1 MNKLFCL
8 TVTFLLLV
16 FSMNAS
22 VEEKSNDIRQQG
34 EELTRV
40 RKDGKEFHIRADGS
54 RPYTQTYDNVGE
66 FSEGLAWVRDKGK
79 EFHIRPDGS
88 RAYTQKFNHV
98 QIKFSEGLA
107 WVKIDGRGFHI
118 RPDGSR
124 AYRSMYE
131 AVGPFSEGLAWVKT
145 ARQMFHIRPDSTR
158 AYQETYNR
166 VGGFS
171 EGFAWV
177 RKGREWFH
185 IRPDG
190 TRAYKE
196 TYNRVGWFRDGIARV
211 KKDEQW
217 FHIRPD
223 GSKLYEEKYDNV
235 GWFRDGIARVKKGE
249 KEFYIRNDGSRIDQQ
264 IDDNTDFIKLEDS
277 LKGTLPKLTLT
288 VPEEDIDGK
297 PLDITL
303 ESEFSGVAEFPFA
316 GGGTYKIQY
325 TFLNQHAVEGNK
337 HIYAVAS
344 YTTGGSGHYY
354 YLTAIDKTTRKSVS
368 EVYLGDRVKVES
380 VSYKT
385 DPSDTISDPSDIIS
399 VRYKDRKTTTAM
411 AAPPDK
417 LIQMDFK
424 MHQYLLMYV
433 N

>member
-1 MNKLFCL
+1 MNKLFGL

-66 FSEGLAWVRDKGK
+66 FSEGLAWVRDGGK

-190 TRAYKE
+190 TRAYQE
-196 TYNRVGWFRDGIARV
+196 TYNR
-211 KKDEQW
+211 
-217 FHIRPD
+217 
-223 GSKLYEEKYDNV
+223 V

-368 EVYLGDRVKVES
+368 AVYLGDRVKVES